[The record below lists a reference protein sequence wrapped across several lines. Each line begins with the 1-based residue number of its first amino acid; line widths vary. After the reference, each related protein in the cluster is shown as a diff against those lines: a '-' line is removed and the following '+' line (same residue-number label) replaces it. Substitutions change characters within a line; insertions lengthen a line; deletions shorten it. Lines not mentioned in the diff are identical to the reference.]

1 MKKSLK
7 NQNMNL
13 KRNSMKKKPFVIR
26 HSGLLMISFLFILCG
41 CMYFGMTH
49 VSAKET
55 VYQQDLDNQICY
67 TSRLIE
73 PGDSL
78 WSIAEE
84 TMTDEYSSVNEYVE
98 VLKSMNHLDSDTIH
112 AGQYLTI
119 AYKN

>member
-1 MKKSLK
+1 MKKNSK
-7 NQNMNL
+7 KQNANI
-13 KRNSMKKKPFVIR
+13 KRNSMKRKSVVIR
-26 HSGLLMISFLFILCG
+26 HSGFLIISFLFILYG
-41 CMYFGMTH
+41 CMYFGMAH

-55 VYQQDLDNQICY
+55 AYQQGSDNQICY

-84 TMTDEYSSVNEYVE
+84 TITDEYSSVNEYVE
-98 VLKSMNHLDSDTIH
+98 VLKSMNHLESDTIH

-119 AYKN
+119 AYEK